1 MQVRLSRKQ
10 ESSNLVGVQLY
21 RNVDP
26 EKRLYF
32 KYLFM
37 SIHNTEHNC
46 NQNWYFSCILTWT
59 VADTPTVAIFVGSE
73 CRGTGQCL
81 LPLCPGLSQVT
92 TGDQLKQ
99 E

>member
-1 MQVRLSRKQ
+1 M
-10 ESSNLVGVQLY
+10 
-21 RNVDP
+21 
-26 EKRLYF
+26 YF

-37 SIHNTEHNC
+37 PIQLLSIIVINIGISPVPRYML
-46 NQNWYFSCILTWT
+46 QGILTWT

-81 LPLCPGLSQVT
+81 LPLCPGLGQVA

-99 E
+99 K